1 MVSRYLKKL
10 TAAFFTAGALTGIA
24 GAEHCATF
32 KEAAG
37 CILIMCAL
45 IGVGVI
51 NVYAT
56 EAVEE
61 LETKK

>member
-10 TAAFFTAGALTGIA
+10 TAAFFTAGVLTGIT

-32 KEAAG
+32 KEAAV

-45 IGVGVI
+45 MGLSVI
-51 NVYAT
+51 NIYAT

-61 LETKK
+61 MEIKK